1 MAISNYRGFN
11 LQSGGPDGSIWKV
24 KIKHHVL
31 QGSLTAV
38 KKSIDWWC
46 DTASIIDPKEF
57 AALDQRA
64 LHTGG
69 VQQSEVFNGYT
80 IKNDTGELNAW
91 YCMFN
96 GKLIKGSKTAIQR
109 HIEAYLV
116 AMQKAMQAQQQ
127 KKQ

>member
-11 LQSGGPDGSIWKV
+11 LQSAGPDGNIWKV
-24 KIKHHVL
+24 KIRNHVL
-31 QGSLTAV
+31 QGSLIAV

-46 DTASIIDPKEF
+46 DTASIIEPKEF
-57 AALDQRA
+57 AELRQRA
-64 LHTGG
+64 
-69 VQQSEVFNGYT
+69 QQTAKSEVFNGYT
-80 IKNDTGELNAW
+80 IQNDTGQPNSW

-109 HIEAYLV
+109 HIDAYLL
-116 AMQKAMQAQQQ
+116 AKQKAMQAQQ